1 MELDGVA
8 VRAFADAAAF
18 EQWLANNYQRQDGIW
33 LKLAKKGSGIP
44 SITSDETVDVGL
56 CYGWISGQRRSYD
69 GSYYLQKYVPRRPNS
84 LWSAV
89 NVEKVENLTA
99 AGRMRPP
106 GIAEVDAAKADGRW
120 AAAYVAQRDATAPE
134 DLVEALEADPAAAEF
149 VATLGKTG
157 QYAVIV
163 RLARSRT
170 PRTRAALLAKLVAG
184 LAAGHVPG

>member
-1 MELDGVA
+1 M
-8 VRAFADAAAF
+8 RAFADAAAF
-18 EQWLANNYQRQDGIW
+18 EQWLANNYQRQEGIW

-44 SITSDETVDVGL
+44 SITSGETVDAGL

-89 NVEKVENLTA
+89 NVEKVEKLTA

-134 DLVEALEADPAAAEF
+134 DLVKALEADPAAAEF
-149 VATLGKTG
+149 FATLGKTG